1 MLTRRPQCCCMTESL
16 TLPCY
21 SRSSDESQ
29 GVPGAQN
36 INRAL
41 AQCACEMST
50 EDLIKVY
57 GREAFEVRAP
67 VTVIEA
73 EQERPKAVYVPA
85 SGSGSA
91 EGA

>member
-1 MLTRRPQCCCMTESL
+1 M

-36 INRAL
+36 IDRAL

-50 EDLIKVY
+50 EDLLKVY

-73 EQERPKAVYVPA
+73 EERPKAVYVPA
-85 SGSGSA
+85 SGPGSE
-91 EGA
+91 EGS